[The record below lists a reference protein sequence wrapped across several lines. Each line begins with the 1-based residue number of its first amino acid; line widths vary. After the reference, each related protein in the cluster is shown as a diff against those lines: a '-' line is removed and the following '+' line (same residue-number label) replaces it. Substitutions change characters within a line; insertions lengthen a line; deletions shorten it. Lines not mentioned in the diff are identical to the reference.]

1 MMTDE
6 KLIQEQAD
14 EEMINQAFQH
24 LLDSYLTSK
33 HRRKVEI
40 ITKAFTFAK
49 QAHKGVKR
57 R

>member
-6 KLIQEQAD
+6 KLIQEQAE
-14 EEMINQAFQH
+14 EEMINQGFQQ

-40 ITKAFTFAK
+40 ITKAFNFAK
-49 QAHKGVKR
+49 QAHKGVK
-57 R
+57 